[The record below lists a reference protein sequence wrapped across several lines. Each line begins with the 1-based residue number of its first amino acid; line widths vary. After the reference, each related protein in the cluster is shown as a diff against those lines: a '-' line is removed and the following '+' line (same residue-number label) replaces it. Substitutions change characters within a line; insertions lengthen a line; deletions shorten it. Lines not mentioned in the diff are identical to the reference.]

1 MKEWMLNLAWLYNP
15 WLWTFVS
22 LGSLLLC
29 TYLPVKVKNPE
40 LRRFLTYAVLIP
52 LSIVI
57 VAYVYP
63 VGIEFCRR
71 WAVGQ

>member
-1 MKEWMLNLAWLYNP
+1 MMLPGWFYNP
-15 WLWTFVS
+15 WLFTVVTVV
-22 LGSLLLC
+22 SLLLC

-40 LRRFLTYAVLIP
+40 LRVFLTYFLLIP
-52 LSIVI
+52 LSLVI

>member
-1 MKEWMLNLAWLYNP
+1 MSNLSWLYNP
-15 WLWTFVS
+15 WLWWTVTLVC
-22 LGSLLLC
+22 LGLC
-29 TYLPVKVKNPE
+29 TYLPVKIKNPA
-40 LRRFLTYAVLIP
+40 LRRFLTYALLIP
-52 LSIVI
+52 LSIVL